1 MSAHASDTA
10 VNGGPSQRIA
20 LRRSAALYLATA
32 LFIAFAVAAVC
43 MTITPRFGVAWTV
56 VDAAAVFAILA
67 ASAARHARNQP
78 GALKIGPEGLSV
90 WNRAGIL
97 RAQGRIIGCSQWSD
111 SLLMLCLEDDGG
123 KLHRLLIPADTAERG
138 AFLELAVLARH
149 SARV

>member
-1 MSAHASDTA
+1 
-10 VNGGPSQRIA
+10 
-20 LRRSAALYLATA
+20 LYLATT
-32 LFIAFAVAAVC
+32 LFIAVAVSAVC
-43 MTITPRFGVAWTV
+43 MTVAPRIGVGSSVLA
-56 VDAAAVFAILA
+56 AAAVLAILVA
-67 ASAARHARNQP
+67 AAARHARNQP
-78 GALKIGPEGLSV
+78 AALKIGPEGLSV

-138 AFLELAVLARH
+138 AFRELAVLARH

>member
-1 MSAHASDTA
+1 M
-10 VNGGPSQRIA
+10 
-20 LRRSAALYLATA
+20 YLATS

-43 MTITPRFGVAWTV
+43 MTIAPRFGVTWTV

-97 RAQGRIIGCSQWSD
+97 RAQGRIVGCSQLSD
-111 SLLMLCLEDDGG
+111 SLLMLWLEEDGG
-123 KLHRLLIPADTAERG
+123 KLHRLLIAADMAGRD
-138 AFLELAVLARH
+138 AFRELAVLARH
-149 SARV
+149 SAYV